1 MNINKI
7 FCVKCI
13 LCYNKVMTI
22 LDKVYKL
29 KALYKE
35 GALGGEVMPEDSNPD
50 LPLDSEQNYIY
61 FTLPMALNYQRNS
74 YVLWQQALKTY
85 QDKNTFDVF
94 NPRSVIAMPEQ
105 ELREKLTKYK
115 VALQPNKQPVIWH
128 KLCETLCRDF
138 DGSIKTFFQKFDYNI
153 FQIKEYIM
161 SHKKDFPY
169 LSGDKILNYWLYVMT
184 EYTSGIFSHRES
196 ITIAP
201 DTHVLQASIKLGI
214 IQEKDLTRSDIR
226 VYTSEKWS
234 ALLAGTDLVP
244 IDMHTPLWLWSRNG
258 FKVDV

>member
-1 MNINKI
+1 MK
-7 FCVKCI
+7 
-13 LCYNKVMTI
+13 I

-29 KALYKE
+29 KALYEK
-35 GALGGEVMPEDSNPD
+35 GALGGEVMPEDSNPA

-94 NPRSVIAMPEQ
+94 NPRSVIAMSEQ

-115 VALQPNKQPVIWH
+115 VALQPNKQPIIWN
-128 KLCETLCRDF
+128 KLCETFCRDF
-138 DGSIKTFFQKFDYNI
+138 DGSIKIFFQKFDYNI
-153 FQIKEYIM
+153 AQIKEYIV

-184 EYTSGIFSHRES
+184 EYTGGKFSHRES

-201 DTHVLQASIKLGI
+201 DTHVLQASVKLGI

-226 VYTSEKWS
+226 VYTSEKWRE
-234 ALLAGTDLVP
+234 LLAGTSFSP

-258 FKVDV
+258 FKVEV